1 MKRKLIAGILALM
14 LVVPSLLKA
23 EFYDSIYEAQKQ
35 ALQEAKLMVFF
46 VVSDTCP
53 HCHKLMNDVY
63 GNQTLLGYLD
73 ENFVV
78 AVANLN
84 AGGLIPKN
92 LVFNRVTPTTYILTP
107 TGTVIG
113 QPIEGAIDSNYLFE
127 LLKGLREY
135 QRGRL
140 GF

>member
-1 MKRKLIAGILALM
+1 MKRKLIAGLLALM

-53 HCHKLMNDVY
+53 HCHKLMNHIY
-63 GNQTLLGYLD
+63 GNQTLLRYLD

-92 LVFNRVTPTTYILTP
+92 LVFNQVTPTTYILTP

>member
-1 MKRKLIAGILALM
+1 MKRKLIAGLLALM

-53 HCHKLMNDVY
+53 HCHKLMNDIY

-92 LVFNRVTPTTYILTP
+92 LVFNRVTPTTYVLTP
-107 TGTVIG
+107 TDTVIG
-113 QPIEGAIDSNYLFE
+113 QPIEGAIDSNSLFE
-127 LLKGLREY
+127 LLKDLREY

>member
-1 MKRKLIAGILALM
+1 MKRKLIAGLLALM

-53 HCHKLMNDVY
+53 HCHKLMNDIY

>member
-1 MKRKLIAGILALM
+1 MKRKLIAGLLALM

-23 EFYDSIYEAQKQ
+23 EFYDSIYDAQKQ

-53 HCHKLMNDVY
+53 HCHKLMNDIY

-127 LLKGLREY
+127 LLKDLREY

>member
-1 MKRKLIAGILALM
+1 MKRKLIIGILALV

-46 VVSDTCP
+46 VMSDTCP
-53 HCHKLMNDVY
+53 HCHKLMNDIY

-113 QPIEGAIDSNYLFE
+113 QPIEGAIDSNSLFE

>member
-1 MKRKLIAGILALM
+1 MKRKLIAGLLALM
-14 LVVPSLLKA
+14 LVVPSPLKA

-84 AGGLIPKN
+84 AGGLIPKT
-92 LVFNRVTPTTYILTP
+92 LVFNQVTPTTYILTP

>member
-1 MKRKLIAGILALM
+1 MKRKLIAGLLALM

-23 EFYDSIYEAQKQ
+23 EFYDSIYEVQKQ

-53 HCHKLMNDVY
+53 HCHKLMNDIY

-92 LVFNRVTPTTYILTP
+92 LVFNQVTPTTYILTP

>member
-1 MKRKLIAGILALM
+1 MKRKLIAGLLALM

-53 HCHKLMNDVY
+53 HCHKLMNDIY

-92 LVFNRVTPTTYILTP
+92 LVFNQVTPTTYILTP
-107 TGTVIG
+107 MGTVIG

>member
-1 MKRKLIAGILALM
+1 MKRKLIAGLLALM